1 MAILTQ
7 SQAHLFLV
15 FCHPTTQ
22 TYLCHELKSIE
33 YVSHIEYPTRGADVF
48 LADYLYLAAPSPSE
62 QALWRSTCS
71 SFPDLDLT
79 TSDDNEA
86 VVSIVSGGAT
96 GILELSPK
104 LHYYPSRVAQSLR
117 LDSHQIKTARIY
129 CIFSVNDLVVFL

>member
-1 MAILTQ
+1 MPLFSFIF
-7 SQAHLFLV
+7 AHLACLLAFDGTDLIL
-15 FCHPTTQ
+15 HYT
-22 TYLCHELKSIE
+22 KIE
-33 YVSHIEYPTRGADVF
+33 RIYVSHIEYPAGGSNVF
-48 LADYLYLAAPSPSE
+48 LADYIYLAAPSPSE

-104 LHYYPSRVAQSLR
+104 LH
-117 LDSHQIKTARIY
+117 
-129 CIFSVNDLVVFL
+129 

>member
-1 MAILTQ
+1 MPLPFCDFD
-7 SQAHLFLV
+7 SFFFV
-15 FCHPTTQ
+15 FCHPATQ

-33 YVSHIEYPTRGADVF
+33 IDYVSHIEYPTGGADVF
-48 LADYLYLAAPSPSE
+48 LADYIYLAAPSPSE

-96 GILELSPK
+96 SIPELSPK
-104 LHYYPSRVAQSLR
+104 LH
-117 LDSHQIKTARIY
+117 
-129 CIFSVNDLVVFL
+129 

>member
-1 MAILTQ
+1 MPLFSFIF
-7 SQAHLFLV
+7 AHLACLLAFDGTDLIL
-15 FCHPTTQ
+15 HYT
-22 TYLCHELKSIE
+22 KIE
-33 YVSHIEYPTRGADVF
+33 RIYVSHIEYPTRGADVF
-48 LADYLYLAAPSPSE
+48 LADYIYLAAPSPSE

-96 GILELSPK
+96 GIPELSPK